1 VISFAAGWLGYE
13 IGNGLAIFELPV
25 GTDRKDRA
33 MGQQVKGW
41 RSASGQR
48 LWLSKLIDTMEQISR
63 PERRAIPC
71 DPQLLAAVR
80 AQLARPAMARGAY
93 ASAFSLRN

>member
-1 VISFAAGWLGYE
+1 
-13 IGNGLAIFELPV
+13 
-25 GTDRKDRA
+25 
-33 MGQQVKGW
+33 MGQQIKGW

-48 LWLSKLIDTMEQISR
+48 LWLLRLIDTMEQISR

-80 AQLARPAMARGAY
+80 AQLARPALTHPALARAAY
-93 ASAFSLRN
+93 ASPYSLRN

>member
-13 IGNGLAIFELPV
+13 IGNGPAIFELPV
-25 GTDRKDRA
+25 GMDREDRA
-33 MGQQVKGW
+33 MGQQIKGW
-41 RSASGQR
+41 RSANGQR

-80 AQLARPAMARGAY
+80 AQLSRPAMARGVY
-93 ASAFSLRN
+93 ASAYSLRN